1 MRLSRFVIL
10 TFIFLCLFPIIALGE
25 VIDLPELEYRYNSYV
40 LQHDAQIHILL
51 ESIDGEKKQC
61 YEVKGDFTL
70 APCTLGCAENT
81 IPFLRTDVVCAD
93 AATYQISED
102 GCLYQWTPDEK
113 TLWTK
118 IVALDGSGLD
128 LFSENQSETVSSSAL
143 VQDGFLY
150 YVYSL
155 YEDRQ
160 SYLYRFRLSDGKRE
174 EIDVYSN
181 TASLFLFNGYD
192 HQILMFGQ
200 IDGKLGLHLFHSDTQ
215 ETTFVAKFFPDTLS
229 TFIPDGQGKWLSKGS
244 RGLYSMTSTG
254 ECESL
259 LSIPLPKSTYTSP
272 RLTSNHQFYFF
283 IGGSPF
289 SSTTSL
295 QLYFLP
301 IQPQNVP
308 QLGIVGKFY
317 PLEGRYNALPSLAGF
332 LTDHGDAVLNQ
343 LSYPGTFDEIA
354 TQLTINSDSFDLMI
368 LNSRNDVTRLR
379 DKGYYRDLSDLP
391 EVVAYVDQLYPE
403 WRDFCRKGEE
413 IWALPVMVSD
423 CTTILYNATLWEQL
437 DMGPLPTDFSSL
449 LDLVERWYESNLR
462 EDYCLFGSPVVGRV
476 DSYYFLYQA
485 LMNYYPVSC
494 RVNNQPLQFDTETFV
509 GLLTR
514 LNDLRDILKELDA
527 YVPNTFAHESFPDDN
542 RPLLFPYAGT
552 STFSYNA
559 WQPESP
565 SDHNGNIYENS
576 QIYRSLPL
584 SITQDQEPMGLFD
597 LAVMVVNPSSSNM
610 ELVTQLL
617 SYIAANP
624 TPTTQCT
631 LLQDQP
637 QGIRSQ
643 NYEEQSKLLEEKL
656 KEMDDFLLLREK
668 EYEAGNLTPLEIREY
683 REDIERDKQRMTR
696 MVELDMWA
704 VTPET
709 TDLYYQFIPYAHLM
723 HYADSAFF
731 KDKANTILQRY
742 LSGALTPKQ
751 TAQKLDEHVRMN
763 AMEDQ

>member
-1 MRLSRFVIL
+1 M
-10 TFIFLCLFPIIALGE
+10 
-25 VIDLPELEYRYNSYV
+25 
-40 LQHDAQIHILL
+40 LQHDAQIHVLL
-51 ESIDGEKKQC
+51 KSSLDEGKKQC
-61 YEVKGDFTL
+61 YEVNGDFTL
-70 APCTLGCAENT
+70 TPCTLGCAENT
-81 IPFLRTDVVCAD
+81 ISFLHTDVVCAD
-93 AATYQISED
+93 AKTYRISQD
-102 GCLYQWTPDEK
+102 GCLYQWTPDDE

-128 LFSENQSETVSSSAL
+128 LFNENGTEHIFITAL

-150 YVYSL
+150 YSYSL

-160 SYLYRFRLSDGKRE
+160 SYLYRFQLSDGKRE
-174 EIDVYSN
+174 DIAVYSN
-181 TASLFLFNGYD
+181 TPSLNLSNGYD
-192 HQILMFGQ
+192 HQILINGQ
-200 IDGKLGLHLFHSDTQ
+200 ITSKFGLHIFQ
-215 ETTFVAKFFPDTLS
+215 PDTKKA
-229 TFIPDGQGKWLSKGS
+229 TFITNSYPDMMTFFVPDGQGKWLSKGS

-254 ECESL
+254 ECETL
-259 LSIPLPKSTYTSP
+259 LSMPLTNSTYTYP
-272 RLTSNHQFYFF
+272 RLTSNHQFFFF
-283 IGGSPF
+283 IGGEVASM
-289 SSTTSL
+289 TQ
-295 QLYFLP
+295 QLFFLP
-301 IQPQNVP
+301 TQSQNVP
-308 QLGIVGKFY
+308 ELGVVGKFY
-317 PLEGRYNALPSLAGF
+317 PLDGNHGVLPSLAGF
-332 LTDHGDAVLNQ
+332 LANHGDAVLKQ

-354 TQLTINSDSFDLMI
+354 TQLTVNSDSFDLMI
-368 LNSRNDVTRLR
+368 LTSEDSDVTRLR

-423 CTTILYNATLWEQL
+423 CTTMLYNATLWEKL

-449 LDLVERWYESNLR
+449 LDLVERWYESDLR
-462 EDYCLFGSPVVGRV
+462 EDYFLFGSPVGGQT

-485 LMNYYPVSC
+485 LMNYYAVSC

-527 YVPNTFAHESFPDDN
+527 YAPNILAHETFPDDN
-542 RPLLFPYAGT
+542 RPLLYPYAST
-552 STFSYNA
+552 STFSDNA
-559 WQPESP
+559 WFSP
-565 SDHNGNIYENS
+565 SNSVVDLSENS
-576 QIYRSLPL
+576 QLYRSLPL
-584 SITQDQEPMGLFD
+584 SITPEQEPMGLFD

-631 LLQDQP
+631 LLQGQP
-637 QGIRSQ
+637 QGIRAQ
-643 NYEEQSKLLEEKL
+643 NYEEQRKRLEADL
-656 KEMDDFLLLREK
+656 KEMDDFLLLKEK

-683 REDIERDKQRMTR
+683 REDIELNKHIAKRMAE
-696 MVELDMWA
+696 VDMWA

-709 TDLYYQFIPYAHLM
+709 TDLYYQFMPYAHLM

-731 KDKANTILQRY
+731 EDKANTILQRY

-751 TAQKLDEHVRMN
+751 TAQKLDELVLMN